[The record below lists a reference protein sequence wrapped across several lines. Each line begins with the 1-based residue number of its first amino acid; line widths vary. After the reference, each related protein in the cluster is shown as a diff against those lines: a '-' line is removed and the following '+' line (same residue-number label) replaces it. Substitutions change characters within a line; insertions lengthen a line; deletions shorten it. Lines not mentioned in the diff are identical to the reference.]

1 MSTNTRVGEN
11 DSDDTTKA
19 QTRVV
24 GPFPELDRYGEPTGV
39 SYYEC
44 TRCGQPAIYESDLDN
59 CCTEGDG
66 R

>member
-1 MSTNTRVGEN
+1 MTTNAAAEHQ
-11 DSDDTTKA
+11 SSATTEA

-24 GPFPELDRYGEPTGV
+24 GPFPEFDRYGEPTGV

-44 TRCGQPAIYESDLDN
+44 TRCGQPAIYESDLDA
-59 CCTEGDG
+59 CCTEGD

>member
-1 MSTNTRVGEN
+1 MTTNATAGHQ
-11 DSDDTTKA
+11 SSATTEA

-24 GPFPELDRYGEPTGV
+24 GPFPEFDRYGQPTGV